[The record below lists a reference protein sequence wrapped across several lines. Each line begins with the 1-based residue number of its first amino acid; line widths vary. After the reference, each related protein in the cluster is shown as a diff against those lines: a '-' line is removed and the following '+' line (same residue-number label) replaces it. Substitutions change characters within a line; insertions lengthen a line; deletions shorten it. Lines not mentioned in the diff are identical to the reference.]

1 MTYDEVLAR
10 LATMGP
16 ELRTGKAGA
25 PRKWS
30 LDHIRT
36 LLRAL
41 GDPHLAFRSVL
52 IAGTNGKGSTAA
64 TLASILNAA
73 GLRAGLY
80 TSPHLLHVNERIRLS
95 DGKSPQFNEISN
107 DDFAVLFALVDST
120 AATLVAR
127 GELPHPPSFF
137 ELLTAIAF
145 CYYAEQGIDLAI
157 LEVGLGG
164 RLDATNVVEP
174 LISIITDIGLDHVE
188 FLGNTLRS
196 IATEKAGIL
205 RENGVLVTLSQHPEA
220 NAAIGKVALELNV
233 RGVDAARFL
242 PPRDYTGPNLKSI
255 DINASSHSPWRNQY
269 QLSIDRKIIEVDS
282 PLGGQHQQRNLALAI
297 AAAIELRTN
306 HRFTIPHAAIEKGIR
321 NTEWPGRL
329 EWIPSSRG
337 HAPILLDVAHNPAG
351 AWALRA
357 ALAQLPEDRPRTL
370 IFSCLADKPI
380 PELAQILFPLFD
392 ASSSD
397 PARSRDHI
405 LLTHIDSPRAARV
418 DDIRAAA
425 QKLEI
430 PAVTAPDAISALATA
445 EFLTPRDGLI
455 VATGSLFL
463 IAELRALLLPRIVT
477 RHAEPAARA

>member
-30 LDHIRT
+30 LDDIRI
-36 LLRAL
+36 LLHAL
-41 GDPHLAFRSVL
+41 GDPHHTFRSVL

-73 GLRAGLY
+73 GLRTGLY

-95 DGKSPQFNEISN
+95 DGRSPQFAEISN
-107 DDFAVLFALVDST
+107 DDFALLFTLVNST
-120 AATLVAR
+120 AATLVTC
-127 GELPHPPSFF
+127 GQLPHPPSFF

-145 CYYAEQGIDLAI
+145 CYFAEQGIDI
-157 LEVGLGG
+157 VVLEVGLGG
-164 RLDATNVVEP
+164 RLDATNVVDP
-174 LISIITDIGLDHVE
+174 MLSIITDIGLDHTE
-188 FLGNTLRS
+188 FLGNTIRS

-205 RENGVLVTLSQHPEA
+205 RENGILVTLSQHPDA
-220 NAAIGKVALELNV
+220 NTAIGKVALELNV

-242 PPRDYTGPNLKSI
+242 PPRGYTDAYI
-255 DINASSHSPWRNQY
+255 DINASLGSPWRNKY
-269 QLSIDRKIIEVDS
+269 SLSIDGKIIAVDS
-282 PLGGQHQQRNLALAI
+282 PLAGQHQQRNVALAVAAAVELRTRHGFKI
-297 AAAIELRTN
+297 PNAAIEQ
-306 HRFTIPHAAIEKGIR
+306 GIR
-321 NTEWPGRL
+321 NTDWPGRL
-329 EWIPSSRG
+329 EWIPPSQDR
-337 HAPILLDVAHNPAG
+337 APILLDVAHNPAG

-357 ALAQLPEDRPRTL
+357 ALAQLPENRPRTL
-370 IFSCLADKPI
+370 IFSCLSDKPI
-380 PELAQILFPLFD
+380 EELAQILFPLFD
-392 ASSSD
+392 ASSAD

-418 DDIRAAA
+418 DEILAAA

-430 PAVTAPDAISALATA
+430 PAVTAPNAVSALATA
-445 EFLTPRDGLI
+445 EFLTPPDGLI

-463 IAELRALLLPRIVT
+463 IAELRALLLPRIT
-477 RHAEPAARA
+477 TLHPEAAART